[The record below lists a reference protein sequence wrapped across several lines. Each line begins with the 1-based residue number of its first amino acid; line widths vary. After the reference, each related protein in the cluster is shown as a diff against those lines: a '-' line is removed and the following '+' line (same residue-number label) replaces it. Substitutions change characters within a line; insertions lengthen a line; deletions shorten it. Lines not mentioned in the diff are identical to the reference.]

1 MANTNIADIDFRQQL
16 LTGDLDS
23 FKKLAD
29 TFSDDKLSNMVCP
42 FGNGQVPVL
51 HYLAGYSYSDNSQ
64 IIDVNKKIEYLHSRN
79 CDINKP
85 DKDGHT
91 ALMFA
96 VQSRNL
102 EAAIALLQ
110 QGAKPFDEYP
120 VFGAGRIY
128 DMLFD
133 KDGNYYDFPYKQHDI
148 HRKEPGSE
156 EDIESI
162 RLMSQRLEK
171 IRNLCKPE
179 YKGKP
184 ITVSCEKLDIDAKVA
199 KIKDKVKNKINES
212 RKMTNDIKQGMDK
225 STPIKHVDAN
235 APFNVVATKTSKTS
249 ER

>member
-29 TFSDDKLSNMVCP
+29 TYSDDKLSNIVCP
-42 FGNGQVPVL
+42 FGNGQIPVL
-51 HYLAGYSYSDNSQ
+51 HYLAGYSYSDNSE
-64 IIDVNKKIEYLHSRN
+64 IIDVNKKIEYLHNRN

-85 DKDGHT
+85 DKYGHT
-91 ALMFA
+91 ALMYA

-102 EAAIALLQ
+102 EATIALLQ
-110 QGAKPFDEYP
+110 HGAKPFDEYP

-128 DMLFD
+128 DILFD
-133 KDGNYYDFPYKQHDI
+133 KDGNYYDFPYQKHK
-148 HRKEPGSE
+148 HGVKPGSK

-162 RLMSQRLEK
+162 RLMSHRLEK

-179 YKGKP
+179 YEGKP
-184 ITVSCEKLDIDAKVA
+184 IKVSGEKLDIDEKVA
-199 KIKDKVKNKINES
+199 EIKDKVKNRINES
-212 RKMTNDIKQGMDK
+212 RKMTKDIKQGMDK

-235 APFNVVATKTSKTS
+235 APFNVVATKTSKIS